1 MVRFQPLGCYCSAM
15 EGSTFRNARAAVR
28 SVFRIKP
35 ATTPASDPY
44 RWQTLLGIVLRA
56 LSRFPDAYRAVTE
69 ALAALEASPP
79 GAQKK
84 IFTDEPEPVGLR
96 C

>member
-1 MVRFQPLGCYCSAM
+1 MVRFRPLGCYRSAM

-35 ATTPASDPY
+35 ATAPAEDRYEWP
-44 RWQTLLGIVLRA
+44 RLLGIVLKA
-56 LSRFPDAYRAVTE
+56 LARFPDAYRAVTQ
-69 ALAALEASPP
+69 ALAAIEASPP
-79 GAQKK
+79 GAQNK
-84 IFTDEPEPVGLR
+84 IFTNEPEPAGLR

>member
-1 MVRFQPLGCYCSAM
+1 M

-35 ATTPASDPY
+35 ANAPAGEPY
-44 RWQTLLGIVLRA
+44 KWQTLLGIVLRA
-56 LSRFPDAYRAVTE
+56 LSRFPDAYRAVTQ
-69 ALAALEASPP
+69 ALAAIEASPP

-84 IFTDEPEPVGLR
+84 IFTNEPEPAGLR